1 MEKTENSNL
10 AEIIGLLQVKLDA
23 ANSQILH
30 LGLLVEFLYQ
40 ELDATDLELNLDK
53 YPEWAQNRFEEIKN
67 IATEETGEKMRAEMQ
82 KEMEEIAKNIQL

>member
-67 IATEETGEKMRAEMQ
+67 IATQETGEQMRAEMQ